1 MLLAFLLVICLV
13 PIKAQ
18 QQNSLLKIGRVK
30 YSGGGDWYN
39 DQSSEVNL
47 LAYIRK
53 HTTIQVEPKYEYVDI
68 SSDNIF
74 QYPILFM
81 TGHGTVSFSDNEV
94 ARLKA
99 YLEHGGFLYIDD
111 DYGMDASIRKE
122 MKRCFHHKILSIYPL
137 IILFIHHIL
146 FFQMVCQKY
155 MNMMQKYLRDLAF
168 SIMVS
173 SVCSIQ

>member
-1 MLLAFLLVICLV
+1 M
-13 PIKAQ
+13 
-18 QQNSLLKIGRVK
+18 
-30 YSGGGDWYN
+30 
-39 DQSSEVNL
+39 NL

-146 FFQMVCQKY
+146 FSKWY
-155 MNMMQKYLRDLAF
+155 AKNT
-168 SIMVS
+168 
-173 SVCSIQ
+173 